1 VPQCHTRAP
10 DGVTIIA
17 YYDTEQNLCHSLD
30 LNSSDN
36 TVYLSELS
44 TANPADRELM
54 TSLLA
59 SVDGEKVKME
69 DIALDVM
76 LGAGAPL
83 DCNHGI
89 QKGDVCL
96 CDPGWVSSGLDSK
109 QHVHWCD
116 VLDDTNH
123 QISTGPIRLSYI
135 QELCAIIVSS
145 TTSDIGTWP
154 LSNTI
159 CPLVPPFGIS
169 V

>member
-1 VPQCHTRAP
+1 
-10 DGVTIIA
+10 
-17 YYDTEQNLCHSLD
+17 
-30 LNSSDN
+30 
-36 TVYLSELS
+36 
-44 TANPADRELM
+44 
-54 TSLLA
+54 
-59 SVDGEKVKME
+59 ME